1 MEALTR
7 RCSDADRDGAVEHGC
22 MLVGD
27 TLVHNMTCY
36 ENQPDVYWMCSA
48 CAEEYVTF
56 WQEQWDEYHGE
67 IRAGLSLSDN
77 INWDY
82 EYNEPDP
89 AQVAFEEMLNNFWN
103 GIHQ

>member
-56 WQEQWDEYHGE
+56 WQEQWDEYHREVGV
-67 IRAGLSLSDN
+67 GLNCNAWVNRVEDYQSDN
-77 INWDY
+77 R
-82 EYNEPDP
+82 
-89 AQVAFEEMLNNFWN
+89 AQIAFEEMLNNLWK